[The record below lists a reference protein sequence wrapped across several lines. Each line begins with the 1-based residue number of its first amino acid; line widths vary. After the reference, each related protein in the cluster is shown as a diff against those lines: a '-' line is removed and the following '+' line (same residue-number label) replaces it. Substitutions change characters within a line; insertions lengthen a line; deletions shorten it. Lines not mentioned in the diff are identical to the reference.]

1 MKWGIWA
8 LLVIN
13 FGLLGF
19 FQASRWLTAEDADSE
34 AAKPAVE
41 ESRIKVLTAEQLA
54 ALPRKQPPP
63 EVIKPACY
71 EWGSFAP
78 ADAARLKTEIGK
90 LGLAAIA
97 KPHAQDQSVR
107 YWVYVPPLKSAEKAQ
122 AKMEE
127 LQALGVQDMLII
139 QDAKWRNAIS
149 LGLFREKALA
159 DEFVKKLR
167 ELGVKN
173 VAKLSKKRG
182 NTEVSLIINNV
193 TSEQATSLQA
203 LKPQFSGGELSKVE
217 CSNG

>member
-1 MKWGIWA
+1 MKWVVWI

-19 FQASRWLTAEDADSE
+19 FQASRWLTEEDAE
-34 AAKPAVE
+34 QQAAKPAAE
-41 ESRIKVLTAEQLA
+41 ESKIKVLTAEQLA
-54 ALPRKQPPP
+54 AMPRKQPPP

-71 EWGSFAP
+71 EWGSFSA
-78 ADAARLKTEIGK
+78 ADAARLKSELGK
-90 LGLAAIA
+90 LGLAAAA
-97 KPHAQDQSVR
+97 KPHEQDQATR
-107 YWVYVPPLKSAEKAQ
+107 YWVYLPPLKSAEKAK
-122 AKMEE
+122 ARMEE

-149 LGLFREKALA
+149 LGLFRDQALA

-167 ELGVKN
+167 GLGVKN

-193 TSEQATSLQA
+193 TSEQATSLEA

>member
-1 MKWGIWA
+1 MKWVIWA

-19 FQASRWLTAEDADSE
+19 FQASRWLTAEDADPE

-97 KPHAQDQSVR
+97 KPHAQEQSVR

-182 NTEVSLIINNV
+182 ITEVSLIINNV
-193 TSEQATSLQA
+193 TNEQASSLQA
-203 LKPQFSGGELSKVE
+203 LKPLFSGGELSKVE